1 MYKYGKDTDI
11 KNYENVKKYR
21 NGKKDADV
29 KRLARNMKKYTNT
42 N

>member
-1 MYKYGKDTDI
+1 M
-11 KNYENVKKYR
+11 KNYKNVKKYR

-29 KRLARNMKKYTNT
+29 KRLARNRKKYTNT